1 MTEHFFLSFPDFNI
15 RSSPLLILVL
25 QGLVLVVLLLT
36 RYFKRRNISD
46 LFLGLTLLVVCYEQI
61 CYTVGF
67 MGWYH
72 AFRNTKIN
80 YWLIPMALALAP
92 LLFFYV
98 KSITQSAFKFRQ
110 RDLLHFVPAI
120 LVILYRVTIYAYDA
134 SQSGFADTQN
144 GYLKIHVDEPIFQPL
159 LIFTEFAVMLLYLA
173 FTFQLYYN
181 YRKKIKY
188 YFSNTYKYELNW
200 ILTFLLIFT
209 ALFLYE
215 SLQDII
221 GALIVELNYTQRW
234 WLNLLIAVA
243 TIYIGV
249 MGYFTDTSKLN
260 KLNFDFTPQ
269 PIQKPETDNEKMVS
283 QSEIQKLEQLI
294 STEKPFLN
302 PELNLV
308 DLAKLS
314 KMSRAQLSQVI
325 NAGFNKNFNDFVN
338 SYRITAV
345 KEQLAQ
351 GKHKELSL
359 LGIAFDCG
367 FNSKATFNRVFK
379 KLTNTS
385 PSEYLKSL

>member
-1 MTEHFFLSFPDFNI
+1 MPEHFFLSFPDFNI

-25 QGLVLVVLLLT
+25 QGLVLIVLLIT

-46 LFLGLTLLVVCYEQI
+46 LFLALALLVVCYEQI

-72 AFRNTKIN
+72 VFKNTKIN
-80 YWLIPMALALAP
+80 YWLIPMALGLAP

-98 KSITQSAFKFRQ
+98 KSITQTAFRFRR
-110 RDLLHFVPAI
+110 RDLLHFIPAVI
-120 LVILYRVTIYAYDA
+120 VILYRVVIFTYDA
-134 SQSGFADTQN
+134 SQPGFENTQN
-144 GYLKIHVDEPIFQPL
+144 GYLKIHIDEPVFQPL
-159 LIFTEFAVMLLYLA
+159 LVFTEFAVMLLYLA
-173 FTFQLYYN
+173 FTFQIYFN

-221 GALIVELNYTQRW
+221 GALIVELSYTQRW
-234 WLNLLIAVA
+234 WLNLFMAVA

-260 KLNFDFTPQ
+260 KLNFDFSPQ
-269 PIQKPETDNEKMVS
+269 PIQQPETEHEKQVS
-283 QSEIQKLEQLI
+283 ASDIQRIEELM

-308 DLAKLS
+308 DLAELS
-314 KMSRAQLSQVI
+314 DMSRAQLSHVI
-325 NAGFNKNFNDFVN
+325 NAGFKKNFNDFVN
-338 SYRITAV
+338 SYRIMAV
-345 KEQLAQ
+345 KDHLAR
-351 GKHKELSL
+351 GKHKDLSL

-379 KLTNTS
+379 KLTHTS

>member
-1 MTEHFFLSFPDFNI
+1 
-15 RSSPLLILVL
+15 
-25 QGLVLVVLLLT
+25 
-36 RYFKRRNISD
+36 
-46 LFLGLTLLVVCYEQI
+46 
-61 CYTVGF
+61 

-72 AFRNTKIN
+72 AFKNTKIN
-80 YWLIPMALALAP
+80 YWLIPMVLALAP

-110 RDLLHFVPAI
+110 RDLLHFVPAT

-209 ALFLYE
+209 SLFLYE
-215 SLQDII
+215 SFQDII
-221 GALIVELNYTQRW
+221 GALIVELSYTQRW
-234 WLNLLIAVA
+234 WLNLFMAIA

-260 KLNFDFTPQ
+260 TLNFDFTPQ
-269 PIQKPETDNEKMVS
+269 PIQKPETENEKLVS
-283 QSEIQKLEQLI
+283 SSEIAKLQELM

-314 KMSRAQLSQVI
+314 EMSRAQLSQVI

-338 SYRITAV
+338 SYRIEAV
-345 KEQLAQ
+345 KDQLAL